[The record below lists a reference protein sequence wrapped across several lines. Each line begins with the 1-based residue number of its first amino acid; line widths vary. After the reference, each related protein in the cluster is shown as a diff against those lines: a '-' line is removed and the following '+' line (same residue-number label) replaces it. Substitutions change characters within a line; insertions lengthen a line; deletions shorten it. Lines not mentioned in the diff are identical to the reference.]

1 MNKIDLAS
9 LKLFV
14 AAIEENSIT
23 KAAEKENLV
32 TSAASKRLSMLEAR
46 VGTTLLRR
54 HGRGV
59 VATPA
64 GDMLYQRAKAILRS
78 VHVAERALT
87 SYALDG
93 QSKIRLVANPTTLI
107 QWLPPVISRFSRQ
120 FPSISIDL
128 MEALSKDIPAMVAN
142 GEADIGIY
150 HAPNPHPG
158 IVSVPYRKDRVAL
171 VVPHGH
177 PLEGRA
183 PLRLEDTL
191 EFDYVGYFPLHS
203 IEEFIALAGG
213 TMSRPP
219 TVKTQVSNVEAR
231 CLMVREGLGIALVP
245 EAVARTYAGPLK
257 LRLLAL
263 SDDWAERQ
271 FYLCVRDLNTLHGAA
286 LDLFESLKKT
296 SDEHEQNL

>member
-9 LKLFV
+9 LNLLI

-23 KAAEKENLV
+23 KAAERENLV

-78 VHVAERALT
+78 VHVAESALS
-87 SYALDG
+87 SYSLDG

-107 QWLPPVISRFSRQ
+107 QWLPPVISSFAKQ
-120 FPSISIDL
+120 FPTISIDL
-128 MEALSKDIPAMVAN
+128 MEALSKEIPLKVAN
-142 GEADIGIY
+142 GDADIGIY
-150 HAPNPHPG
+150 HAPSPHSG
-158 IVSVPYRKDRVAL
+158 LVSVPFRKDRVAL
-171 VVPHGH
+171 VVPQGH
-177 PLEGRA
+177 PLEGRD

-203 IEEFIALAGG
+203 IEDFIVLAGG

-219 TVKTQVSNVEAR
+219 VVKTQVSNVEAR
-231 CLMVREGLGIALVP
+231 CLMVKEGLGIALVP
-245 EAVARTYAGPLK
+245 EAVARTYAGPLN
-257 LRLLAL
+257 LRLLTL
-263 SDDWAERQ
+263 NEEWAERQ
-271 FYLCVRDLNTLHGAA
+271 FYLCVRDLRTLHSSAQ
-286 LDLFESLKKT
+286 DLFESLKT
-296 SDEHEQNL
+296 YSDEPYQ